1 VVFGKAA
8 GFGPSLD
15 LAGLDGGNGFQLSGE
30 RPYDGSGY
38 AVSAAGDVNGDG
50 FADVIVGAWQ
60 ADGNG
65 PYSGAAYVVFGKAG
79 GFAANLDLSS
89 LNGANGFQLSGEAA
103 YDHAGFSVSSAGDV
117 NGDGFDDLLIGA
129 RFASPN
135 GKSGAAYVVFG
146 KAQGFAANLDLS
158 SLDGSNG
165 FRIHGEQSYGGAGFA
180 VSSGGDLNGDGFAD
194 LIVGAPYAGASGAS
208 YVIFGHRALE
218 AVARVGTA
226 IDNTINGGMGDDT
239 VRGLGGD
246 DRLIGWEGHDRLFG
260 GSGDDRLSG
269 RCGDDL
275 LVGGAGRDVL
285 IGGLGEDRFDF
296 NAVSDSGPS
305 QASRDVIRDFTHLED
320 QIDLSGLGPLA
331 FIGTAEFTAT
341 GQVRVFQVGGD
352 TQVAINLAGSD
363 ALEMAIVLRDVA
375 AAALTAEDFIL

>member
-1 VVFGKAA
+1 
-8 GFGPSLD
+8 
-15 LAGLDGGNGFQLSGE
+15 
-30 RPYDGSGY
+30 
-38 AVSAAGDVNGDG
+38 
-50 FADVIVGAWQ
+50 
-60 ADGNG
+60 
-65 PYSGAAYVVFGKAG
+65 
-79 GFAANLDLSS
+79 
-89 LNGANGFQLSGEAA
+89 
-103 YDHAGFSVSSAGDV
+103 
-117 NGDGFDDLLIGA
+117 LIGA
-129 RFASPN
+129 RFASPT

-146 KAQGFAANLDLS
+146 KASGFAADLSLS
-158 SLDGSNG
+158 SLDGANG
-165 FRIHGEQSYGGAGFA
+165 FRIHGEESFGGAGFS
-180 VSSGGDLNGDGFAD
+180 VSSAGDLNGDGFAD

-275 LVGGAGRDVL
+275 LAGGAGRDVL

-305 QASRDVIRDFTHLED
+305 QVSRDVIRDFTQLED
-320 QIDLSGLGPLA
+320 KLDFSDLGPLA

-375 AAALTAEDFIL
+375 AASLTAGDFIL